1 MTDAITFIVAGMAPA
16 PQGSKRHVGGGRM
29 IESCATVKP
38 WRILVAQAAVAS
50 GAQLIRGP
58 LSMSCIFLFTRPR
71 WHYGA
76 KGLKPSA
83 PRWHSV
89 KPDGSKLLRS
99 TEDALSGVLFEDDA
113 RVVMSSWTKRYTTG
127 TEQPGAIISLAPLTP
142 ATIGAARGDG

>member
-1 MTDAITFIVAGMAPA
+1 MSEAVTFTVAGMAPA

-29 IESCATVKP
+29 IESCQTVKP

-50 GAQLIRGP
+50 GARLIRGP
-58 LSMSCIFLFTRPR
+58 LVMSVVFIFTRPR
-71 WHYGA
+71 GHYGT

-83 PRWHSV
+83 PRWHCV

-113 RVVMSSWTKRYTTG
+113 RIVRSDWVKRYSVG
-127 TEQPGAIISLAPLTP
+127 TEQPGAIISLIPLFPVTMGSTDR
-142 ATIGAARGDG
+142 AN